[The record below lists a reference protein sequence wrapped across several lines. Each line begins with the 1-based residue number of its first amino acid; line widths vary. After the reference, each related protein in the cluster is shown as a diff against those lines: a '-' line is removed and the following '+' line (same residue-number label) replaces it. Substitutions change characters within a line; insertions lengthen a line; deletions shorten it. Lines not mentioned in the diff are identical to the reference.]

1 MKKNLLKRIV
11 LKNRLT
17 KETAKVANNILFL
30 LLKPLFLI
38 SIKIQNLY
46 VKISINRDW
55 MFARKLPNF
64 YKQEN
69 NLYSWIKNPSNVHM
83 FVSPAIARRFLT
95 KNSVVLDIG
104 CGDGYIDF
112 LFFSDISKRVEAVD
126 ISEKAIKF
134 AKKNFKKDNLIYINK
149 NILNHNFKEN
159 YYDYIFWND
168 SYDYFSNDEKQI
180 LIDKI
185 KLSLKENGYLHIKT
199 PINENDPISE
209 RNNMKSWSSSEK
221 IIIKEIQKD
230 FKIVDSKITDYIF
243 RKDLDLI
250 ASLKNLIIVFSY
262 GTFSL
267 ITTSV

>member
-17 KETAKVANNILFL
+17 KETSKIINYILFIF
-30 LLKPLFLI
+30 LKPLFLI

-46 VKISINRDW
+46 VKISINKDW

-69 NLYSWIKNPSNVHM
+69 NLYSWIRNPSNVHM

-95 KNSVVLDIG
+95 KDSVVLDIG
-104 CGDGYIDF
+104 CGDGYIDY
-112 LFFSDISKRVEAVD
+112 LFFSDISKCIDAVD
-126 ISEKAIKF
+126 ISKEAIKF
-134 AKKNFKKDNLIYINK
+134 AKKNFKKANLRYINK
-149 NILNHNFKEN
+149 DILNHNFKEN

-168 SYDYFSNDEKQI
+168 SFDYFSNDEKQI

-185 KLSLKENGYLHIKT
+185 KFSLKESGYLHIKT
-199 PINENDPISE
+199 PINKNNSISKG
-209 RNNMKSWSSSEK
+209 NNIKSYFSNEETM
-221 IIIKEIQKD
+221 IREIQND
-230 FKIVDSKITDYIF
+230 FKIVDSATTDYIF

-250 ASLKNLIIVFSY
+250 VKLKN
-262 GTFSL
+262 
-267 ITTSV
+267 